1 MRNYKRKKKDN
12 DIKEE
17 HKEKILLYLKKI
29 DELKTN
35 NK

>member
-1 MRNYKRKKKDN
+1 MRNYIRKNKDN

-17 HKEKILLYLKKI
+17 HKQKILLYLKKI
-29 DELKTN
+29 DELKTK